1 MNRIITYFFL
11 LLLYLT
17 LSKSLSPSELSL
29 SYVNAEANLDSI
41 ILGEPVTAIL
51 ADIHSTGFVIK
62 TYYLKLKVVY
72 GLKAYEE
79 VIVRTSRSFKE
90 KYTPFIGMSI
100 FRRASNQ
107 EVADYTPLPPGTV
120 FIGDS
125 DLGRWVQHPSGER
138 VWKFYRVYRQL
149 PIYLGWGEFLP
160 TYSFLSKSNIY
171 LKQGKPFFGL
181 KDEFGLNGPITRK
194 EFSNYFERQ
203 KEQSIDFKK
212 FITNYFQNNFIQT
225 GPLNE

>member
-1 MNRIITYFFL
+1 MNKFITYFFL

-17 LSKSLSPSELSL
+17 LSRSLSPSELSL
-29 SYVNAEANLDSI
+29 SYVTNEKNLDEI
-41 ILGEPVTAIL
+41 IIGEPVSAIL
-51 ADIHSTGFVIK
+51 VDIHSTGFVIK

-79 VIVRTSRSFKE
+79 VIVRTSRNFKE

-107 EVADYTPLPPGTV
+107 EIADYTPLPPGSV
-120 FIGDS
+120 FLGDG
-125 DLGRWVQHPSGER
+125 DLGRWTQHPSGER

-149 PIYLGWGEFLP
+149 PTYLGWTGFLP
-160 TYSFLSKSNIY
+160 TYSFYSKMNIY
-171 LKQGKPFFGL
+171 QRQQKPYFGMNN
-181 KDEFGLNGPITRK
+181 EFGLEGKITK
-194 EFSNYFERQ
+194 AEFPNYFERQ
-203 KEQSIDFKK
+203 KEQDIDFKR

-225 GPLNE
+225 GP